1 MITTTQAYK
10 DKILSDHR
18 EMKMKVILNGR
29 QEIDGHYLKNVTIH
43 EVSNGLDTLTIGG
56 ICSNSIKIDMFDPG
70 NIPFENG
77 LIEAF
82 IGVQLSADI
91 EWIPMGSF
99 FISEITRQN
108 EYEVSL
114 EGYDGISLL
123 SEEYKPRI
131 EYPATLQDV
140 VLDVINQCDLTLKQ
154 QELEDIIIEVPM
166 EVTCKEMLSYMAS
179 LMGKNARMN
188 RFGELEFY
196 WYESGQYMIPLELQ
210 YQLGFK
216 KTNSALTISS
226 LTSGDEEHVLTVGSG
241 YGITFAN
248 PYMTQKRLES
258 LFKKINGFTYTPA
271 TLKWRGDPSLEVCD
285 IVHVQERTKDMS
297 QILIMDHTISFD
309 GGMSSVIESHGQN
322 EKEVV
327 MSKSPTEIKL
337 KKFYNTLVESYK
349 QTTEKILGQKG
360 GYYVI
365 DVDENGYPNGWTIMN
380 TPTLRDDTHL
390 WRMSMGGFGYSQDG
404 GKTFENI
411 AFDLDGNFSANALT
425 SGQLSGDMFE
435 LDLENGTVQFGM
447 RDQEGHIIDPFLILD
462 QNGLEIKHITEIE
475 DNVSQIMRNF
485 NIYLETNILASQVFD
500 SNANTY
506 IPDFM
511 TDHLTITAHAY
522 DLEGKEISDMTYT
535 WKRKSENGVEALT
548 VGEHADG
555 NVLTISHNLDHS
567 ITYLCTATA
576 DLISK
581 KEEFTVISTKTGL
594 NGNDGQT
601 GPQGPQ
607 GLQGPQGPQGVQGP
621 KGSDGKQYYT
631 WLKYADT
638 PTSGMSDTPE
648 GKAYIGLA
656 YNKSSSSESNNYSD
670 YTWSLIK
677 GEKGDQGVAGGKGV
691 DGKTFY
697 TWVKYATSSSGAN
710 MSDDPAGKTY
720 IGLAY
725 NKTTQTE
732 STNAADYTWSLIKG
746 EKGDTGPAG
755 KGIKSTTIT
764 YQAGTSGT
772 AAPTGSWATSIP
784 SVTQGQY
791 LWSRTVITY
800 TDSTTSTT
808 YSVAYI
814 PKNGTNGTTG
824 ATGTGVGSIAQQYY
838 LSTSKTSQAGGNW
851 VSAMPTWSTG
861 KYLWTRYAITYTNPA
876 STSYTSPICDSSW
889 EAVNEITIGGRNLLL
904 DSDIELTNASYPI
917 QTYKMSEKMIANET
931 YTCRLWGTLGTGKSY
946 FGLWLDGGSI
956 SLGNLVNKGDGTFE
970 LTFKGKT
977 GTLDTSVLHVYPV
990 ASSVSA
996 TSTITKIKLE
1006 KGNKATDWSPA
1017 PEDIDDDIGRLSGLI
1032 ADARNEFESE
1042 ITKKANEILMKVS
1055 ASYYSKDGTN
1065 ELIAGLSTTLTQ
1077 TQKDFMMNFQTIT
1090 ELINAN
1096 AKDTDKEFKK
1106 ISKYIQFIDGNIIL
1120 GEDEENSLSLK
1131 IQNDKIVFK
1140 QSDKELAYFTNGKLY
1155 ITDGEFT
1162 QSLRIGKFA
1171 FVPRNNGSLDF
1182 KKVGN

>member
-18 EMKMKVILNGR
+18 EMKMKVILNGH

-82 IGVQLSADI
+82 IGVQLSTDI

-123 SEEYKPRI
+123 SEEYKPHI

-140 VLDVINQCDLTLKQ
+140 VLDVINQCGLTLKQ

-166 EVTCKEMLSYMAS
+166 EVTCKEMLGYMAS

-196 WYESGQYMIPLELQ
+196 WYESGQYTIPLELQ

-216 KTNSALTISS
+216 KTNSVLTISS

-248 PYMTQKRLES
+248 PYMTQERLES

-271 TLKWRGDPSLEVCD
+271 TLKWRGDPCLEVCD
-285 IVHVQERTKDMS
+285 IVHVQESTKDMS

-337 KKFYNTLVESYK
+337 NKFYNTLIESYK

-567 ITYLCTATA
+567 ITYVCTATA

-621 KGSDGKQYYT
+621 KGNDGKQYYT

-677 GEKGDQGVAGGKGV
+677 GEKGDQGVAGGKGA

-814 PKNGTNGTTG
+814 PKNGTTG

-838 LSTSKTSQAGGNW
+838 LSTSKTSQTGGNW
-851 VSAMPTWSTG
+851 VSVMPTWSTG

-904 DSDIELTNASYPI
+904 DSDVEVTNTSYPI

-1017 PEDIDDDIGRLSGLI
+1017 PEDVDNRFDESAKDFADQINNAKTEFTSQIDTRANSIIETISKTYLSKETGETL
-1032 ADARNEFESE
+1032 AERTAELE
-1042 ITKKANEILMKVS
+1042 KS
-1055 ASYYSKDGTN
+1055 AEGWAFNFK
-1065 ELIAGLSTTLTQ
+1065 TLTKQ
-1077 TQKDFMMNFQTIT
+1077 YDELSSEQKENYARI
-1090 ELINAN
+1090 L
-1096 AKDTDKEFKK
+1096 
-1106 ISKYIQFIDGNIIL
+1106 KYIRFIDGNIIL
-1120 GEDEENSLSLK
+1120 GEENNALTLT

-1140 QSDKELAYFTNGKLY
+1140 QSNKELAYFTNGKLY
-1155 ITDGEFT
+1155 VTDGEFT

-1171 FVPRNNGSLDF
+1171 FVPRSNGSLDF